1 MKQISRIIF
10 ALLLISCGTQKE
22 TVTEEPIEPRPS
34 WVSSKPIDPTAYS
47 GIGMAYKSAGAD
59 YIAIAKNNALNDLA
73 SEISVNISSS
83 SLFYQIEQDD
93 NLREEFQANTQLK
106 SKENLV
112 GYELVGSYEN
122 SNEYWI
128 YYRLD
133 KAGYTAL
140 KRQREESAIALA
152 KQLYQNAIE
161 FKAKQQYA
169 ESIKFNVKAIA
180 ALKDFMAEPLQTN
193 IDGEDVFL
201 HVELFSKLQQSV
213 SEIELSALH
222 KLIQTKRGQS
232 ISAEQLT
239 FSCTSTNGNALAG
252 IPVFLYYSGARI
264 PNNQVYSN
272 VNGLVSYTIPKV
284 TSKNNKEYFQANLN
298 MVSLVSEATDDPFIR
313 KLLAKVSGPEERIE
327 INIEK
332 PKVYI
337 QTSEYNLGRTMP
349 TSPLASAFKS
359 SFIEEGFSITESEKD
374 ADYRL
379 NISAKTRVAEK
390 NDRYATANLDAIFG
404 LRGKDAQLIYEK
416 QVQSF
421 QGLQLTPEKAGEDA
435 YKKLAKEI
443 EKRYFREM
451 RRKVFD

>member
-1 MKQISRIIF
+1 MV
-10 ALLLISCGTQKE
+10 LLLMACGTQKE
-22 TVTEEPIEPRPS
+22 VVTEEQVAPRPS
-34 WVSSKPIDPTAYS
+34 WVTSKPIDSEMYS

-106 SKENLV
+106 SKENLE

-122 SNEYWI
+122 EKEYWI
-128 YYRLD
+128 YYNLN
-133 KAGYTAL
+133 KAEYNAL
-140 KRQREESAIALA
+140 KRQREERAIALS
-152 KQLYQNAIE
+152 KQLYQNAME
-161 FKAKQQYA
+161 FKSKQQYA

-180 ALKDFMAEPLQTN
+180 ALKDFMAEPIQTE
-193 IDGEDVFL
+193 IDGEQVFL

-213 SEIELSALH
+213 SEMEISALH
-222 KLIQTKRGQS
+222 SSVKTKRGQS
-232 ISAEQLT
+232 LSSELLA
-239 FSCTSTNGNALAG
+239 FSCVSSNGKPIAG
-252 IPVFLYYSGARI
+252 IPVFLYYSGERI

-272 VNGLVSYTIPKV
+272 ADGLVNYTIPKV
-284 TSKNNKEYFQANLN
+284 TSKNSKEYFQANLN

-327 INIEK
+327 INVIK
-332 PKVYI
+332 PKVFLK
-337 QTSEYNLGRTMP
+337 SEELNLGRKMP
-349 TSPLASAFKS
+349 TSPIASAFKA
-359 SFIEEGFSITESEKD
+359 SFIEEGFSISDTEST
-374 ADYRL
+374 ADFVL
-379 NISAKTRVAEK
+379 IVSAKTRVVDN
-390 NDRYATANLDAIFG
+390 NDRYSTSNLDATIE
-404 LRGKDAQLIYEK
+404 LRSAESELIYQK
-416 QVQSF
+416 SIQSF